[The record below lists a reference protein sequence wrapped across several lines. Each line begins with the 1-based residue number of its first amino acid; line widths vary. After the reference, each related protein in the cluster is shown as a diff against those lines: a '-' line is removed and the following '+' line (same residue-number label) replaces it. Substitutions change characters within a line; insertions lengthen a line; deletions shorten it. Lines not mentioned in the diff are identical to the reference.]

1 MPQELENNNMNIVV
15 NGDPRQ
21 VEQGLSVSALLSQLG
36 VTLDYLVV
44 EHNSIIISRDAFD
57 FTTLNADDRV
67 EIISFIGGG
76 DGG

>member
-1 MPQELENNNMNIVV
+1 MNIVV

-21 VEQGLSVSALLSQLG
+21 VEQGLSVSALLAKLG
-36 VTLDYLVV
+36 VMLDYLVV

-57 FTTLNADDRV
+57 STTLNADDRV

-76 DGG
+76 YGD